1 MTISEVT
8 IITRDFPPKVV
19 EKPNNDTNKLL
30 SILLNSEVF
39 NDFVRGFI
47 SLNGD
52 IEQLI
57 ADINTKLDLGEE
69 YVDTYHKLQ
78 QDWYK
83 REVSPEIKELV
94 ASLGLPLEF
103 EIDIF
108 MLLNYKAFRDVVNY
122 PNIRCYT
129 SSVSLMVNSKELFEE
144 SRDSMGI
151 LLMHQLPKKDLIK
164 WIEENWDEYLY
175 PYSLNLPVYPVIKT
189 DFQDI
194 EVASEIYNLSKQGK
208 KPTEILE
215 ILNEKYEENLEIYDL
230 LSIEFIKNK
239 LKRFKK
245 LLADKEKQLQPT
257 EKEYDWGQ

>member
-8 IITRDFPPKVV
+8 IISREFPPKVV
-19 EKPNNDTNKLL
+19 EKPNNNTKNLL

-39 NDFVRGFI
+39 NDFVSGFVG
-47 SLNGD
+47 LNGD
-52 IEQLI
+52 IRKLI
-57 ADINTKLDLGEE
+57 SDLNSQLDLGSENFS
-69 YVDTYHKLQ
+69 DTYHKLQ
-78 QDWYK
+78 HEWYK
-83 REVSPEIKELV
+83 REISPEIKELV

-108 MLLNYKAFRDVVNY
+108 FLLNYKAFRDLVNY

-129 SSVSLMVNSKELFEE
+129 SSVSLMVNSKEFFEE
-144 SRDSMGI
+144 KRDSMGI
-151 LLMHQLPKKDLIK
+151 LLMHQLPKNDLIK
-164 WIEENWDEYLY
+164 WIDENWDEYLY
-175 PYSLNLPVYPVIKT
+175 PYSLDLPVYPVIKT

-194 EVASEIYNLSKQGK
+194 EVASEIYNLNKQGK

-215 ILNEKYEENLEIYDL
+215 ILNEKYVDNIEIYDS

-245 LLADKEKQLQPT
+245 LLVDKEKQLQPT
-257 EKEYDWGQ
+257 EIEYD